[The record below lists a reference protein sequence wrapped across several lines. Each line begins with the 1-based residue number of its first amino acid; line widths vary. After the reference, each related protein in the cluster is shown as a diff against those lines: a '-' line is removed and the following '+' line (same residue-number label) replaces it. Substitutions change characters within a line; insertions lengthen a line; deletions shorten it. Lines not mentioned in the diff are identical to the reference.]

1 MISLSKLIKSAH
13 AFQQEDAK
21 KSILLQTIDF
31 SPPSNVRE
39 NPELPVKAKV
49 FLQQASEE
57 AEMLVQKAKA
67 EAKNIRINIEA
78 ERQQWNSELEMQK
91 EEARQDGYL
100 AGLNAGKE
108 EGYMQYIS
116 YLEDAREIVQQS
128 KEDYIGKIL
137 SAEETIVKL
146 AVKLAEKL
154 IFIEMEEHP
163 EWFLELVKKAIN
175 EVREYPEIKI
185 FVHPI
190 HYGHVLKQ
198 KNELENM
205 LMSKSDLFIFP
216 DDALPEGSCQIES
229 PFGKVDAG
237 IDVQLQQLKQQ
248 MLELVGE
255 E

>member
-13 AFQQEDAK
+13 AFQQEEAK

-31 SPPSNVRE
+31 SPSSNKRE
-39 NPELPVKAKV
+39 NPELSMKAKA

-57 AEMLVQKAKA
+57 AETLIQKAKA
-67 EAKNIRINIEA
+67 EAQNIRINIGA
-78 ERQQWNSELEMQK
+78 EQQHWKSEREMQK
-91 EEARQDGYL
+91 EEARQEGYL

-116 YLEDAREIVQQS
+116 HLEEAREIVQQS
-128 KEDYIGKIL
+128 KEDYIGKIV

-163 EWFLELVKKAIN
+163 KWFLDLVKKALN

-185 FVHPI
+185 FVHPR
-190 HYGHVLKQ
+190 HYGLVLKQ

-216 DDALPEGSCQIES
+216 DDALPVGSCQIES

-237 IDVQLQQLKQQ
+237 IDAQLQQLKQQ